1 MKLLILLLLF
11 AAPLATPL
19 SAQTRAPDDA
29 ERMYQEVGEQL
40 FCICGCRENLLTCS
54 HNVCSSKDAERAFLR
69 ELVRDPKLSAGQVKQ
84 EMVKRFGPEV
94 LQVPENSSL
103 YPVLLISLAV
113 LATAFG
119 FGYWTITRKRTSAE
133 ESADETAPL
142 PANDST
148 LDSRIANELKEMDQ
162 P

>member
-11 AAPLATPL
+11 AAPLA
-19 SAQTRAPDDA
+19 AQTRAPDDA
-29 ERMYQEVGEQL
+29 ERLYQEVGEQL

-119 FGYWTITRKRTSAE
+119 FGYWTITRKRTSA
-133 ESADETAPL
+133 DEPAPL